1 MDGSLISEAQ
11 ADALSGGGL
20 IQMASGCSVGG
31 FCQPGSSSYVD
42 HSVFPA
48 NNILC
53 SYVYGTS
60 HFVTAF
66 GDPFIITDTPE
77 PYIDPTPTLTPRPT
91 QPPSPTPTPTPSPT
105 PAKPDLIPEPITVT
119 GECEV
124 GFPIT
129 FDSGVTNA
137 GDSDSGDFT
146 VKWFVNRQDLG
157 YYGLHEGVRAHTT
170 VSDGNSRMDYTPEKT
185 WRHFACLVCV

>member
-1 MDGSLISEAQ
+1 MGAGDYKAVLTNVHSWMDGSLISEAQ

-77 PYIDPTPTLTPRPT
+77 
-91 QPPSPTPTPTPSPT
+91 
-105 PAKPDLIPEPITVT
+105 
-119 GECEV
+119 
-124 GFPIT
+124 
-129 FDSGVTNA
+129 
-137 GDSDSGDFT
+137 
-146 VKWFVNRQDLG
+146 
-157 YYGLHEGVRAHTT
+157 
-170 VSDGNSRMDYTPEKT
+170 KT